1 MSSSEAESTAE
12 READDSSDEEINHV
26 SDNED
31 IDLVWFRDVLDV
43 AKLQFSG
50 QSGLQ
55 MDIQHEGD
63 NIDPIDV
70 YKTIINKDVI
80 NLMVLE
86 TNRYAA
92 QLLASKRLSRS
103 SRLSRWRNTNNEEM
117 EKFIGEFVVVV
128 FL

>member
-55 MDIQHEGD
+55 MDIQHKGD

-70 YKTIINKDVI
+70 YKTIINEDVI

>member
-12 READDSSDEEINHV
+12 READDSSNEEVNHV

-55 MDIQHEGD
+55 MDIQHKGD

-103 SRLSRWRNTNNEEM
+103 SRLSRWRNTNNE
-117 EKFIGEFVVVV
+117 
-128 FL
+128 